1 MESSSL
7 SSSPIVE
14 SRPSQI
20 EEDLEWEEWDG
31 KIPFWTHCLAGGIAG
46 ISEHTLLYPIDTVK
60 THMQSYCATCPH
72 QAAASSASSRITS
85 TASAAASSPS
95 SHLRSGGGNLVL
107 SSSSSSSPLGM
118 WRTFTHLI
126 YPTSDYSSTSRTSAA
141 AAAPPSPPNYS
152 YTQRIQHTT
161 AAVGLVDDV
170 VAAEAAGAA
179 ARRSSSPSLARLFR
193 GMQTMV
199 VGCAPAHAL
208 YFSSYEIVKQF
219 FTSSHGTTSHTT
231 QHLSTMGSMAAGA
244 TATFFHDSIMTPLD
258 TMKQRLQL
266 GHYDGKMI
274 TAFRSIVQMEG
285 IPGLYRSLGITLGTN
300 VPYGMLTV
308 TINEK
313 FRELLAE
320 NTTFTPTQIFMA
332 SGCGAGC
339 IASAM
344 TTPLDRI
351 KTRLQVQSMG
361 ANVDAI
367 CTAAHQPRPC
377 AVVSAHTARYHGFWD
392 AYCSIVREEGYVGLW
407 RGTLPRVIS
416 QTPAVA
422 ISWTAYETV
431 KSWLL
436 SD

>member
-1 MESSSL
+1 MNSPSFSSP
-7 SSSPIVE
+7 PIVE
-14 SRPSQI
+14 NSPIQI
-20 EEDLEWEEWDG
+20 DEDLEWEEWDG

-60 THMQSYCATCPH
+60 THMQSYCAACPH
-72 QAAASSASSRITS
+72 QAAGTSSRM

-95 SHLRSGGGNLVL
+95 SHLRSAGGNLVL
-107 SSSSSSSPLGM
+107 SSSGSSSPLGM

-126 YPTSDYSSTSRTSAA
+126 YPASDYSSTSRTTAA
-141 AAAPPSPPNYS
+141 SAAPPSPPNYN

-161 AAVGLVDDV
+161 AAVGLEDA
-170 VAAEAAGAA
+170 VAAEAALV
-179 ARRSSSPSLARLFR
+179 ARESSAPSLSRLFR
-193 GMQTMV
+193 GVQTMV

-219 FTSSHGTTSHTT
+219 FTSSHGATSHQT
-231 QHLSTMGSMAAGA
+231 QHLSTVGSMAAGA

-258 TMKQRLQL
+258 TIKQRLQL

-300 VPYGMLTV
+300 LPYGMLTV
-308 TINEK
+308 TINER
-313 FRELLAE
+313 FRELLVESTA
-320 NTTFTPTQIFMA
+320 FSSTQIYMA
-332 SGCGAGC
+332 SGCVAGC

-361 ANVDAI
+361 VNFDAI

-377 AVVSAHTARYHGFWD
+377 AVVSAQKARYHGFWD
-392 AYCSIVREEGYVGLW
+392 AYHSILREEGYIGLW